1 MSASRNKKNALP
13 QQENYL
19 PKQEKLLSRNKI
31 NALT

>member
-19 PKQEKLLSRNKI
+19 PKQEKLLSRNKES
-31 NALT
+31 ALT